1 MGTVK
6 KKMKKILIIDDHV
19 FTQVCRAI
27 LELEGYQIVAMK
39 RIMERLLS
47 GNGKDIGLIITSYPY
62 CIPLLRE
69 LKEVDMPK
77 IILFDHLDKEVI
89 TLLKGLRHSFC
100 MIKPIN
106 YDKLRSLVKSIL
118 AEKKPVPLNFV
129 SIL

>member
-1 MGTVK
+1 
-6 KKMKKILIIDDHV
+6 
-19 FTQVCRAI
+19 
-27 LELEGYQIVAMK
+27 
-39 RIMERLLS
+39 
-47 GNGKDIGLIITSYPY
+47 
-62 CIPLLRE
+62 
-69 LKEVDMPK
+69 MPK

-118 AEKKPVPLNFV
+118 AEKKPVPLHYV